1 MLTIYM
7 CTDKLMLKN
16 FKNTLPF
23 RFFQSFFLITKF
35 QRHEAFQRIW
45 KKCYSDCLQMTGIVD
60 YLSFELKQ
68 YCVSVYLHLY
78 KHLSNSEGQ
87 TGSMLYPSFFTPEPP
102 SVYQWVS
109 SCLKGEGV
117 PPYPYLPGIC
127 ERSRLV
133 VLVCIQH
140 VAKLVCFV
148 AFSQF
153 ITLCPIQYIHFGPH
167 LIHQIVFFFSL

>member
-1 MLTIYM
+1 MWSHTY
-7 CTDKLMLKN
+7 CDRK
-16 FKNTLPF
+16 
-23 RFFQSFFLITKF
+23 
-35 QRHEAFQRIW
+35 HEAFWRIW

-68 YCVSVYLHLY
+68 YCFSVYLHPY

-87 TGSMLYPSFFTPEPP
+87 TGSMQYPSFFTPEPP

-127 ERSRLV
+127 ERGRLV
-133 VLVCIQH
+133 VLVCIQY
-140 VAKLVCFV
+140 VAKLVCFFLFNFQCNV
-148 AFSQF
+148 KNYHIEKLLPPPPFCVL
-153 ITLCPIQYIHFGPH
+153 LCGFQ
-167 LIHQIVFFFSL
+167 

>member
-1 MLTIYM
+1 MWSHTY
-7 CTDKLMLKN
+7 CDRK
-16 FKNTLPF
+16 
-23 RFFQSFFLITKF
+23 
-35 QRHEAFQRIW
+35 HEAFQRIW

-140 VAKLVCFV
+140 VAKLVCFFLFNFQCNV
-148 AFSQF
+148 KNYHIEKLLPPPFCVL
-153 ITLCPIQYIHFGPH
+153 LCGFQ
-167 LIHQIVFFFSL
+167 